1 MKKYSENDIWEWIDG
16 HQCTEFDEDTATYY
30 IHIRADGELAADEAE
45 AAETVTKSVDIAHFA
60 DDESPER
67 FYNEFESLDNPEF
80 CALLKDITDKV
91 NTCIST
97 MIRRYVVEYT
107 DPTTGATS
115 PIDTI
120 DAPEGYTAE
129 DYLRDCRDNADQDYI
144 DMLEAGE
151 VRLDMVED

>member
-1 MKKYSENDIWEWIDG
+1 M
-16 HQCTEFDEDTATYY
+16 
-30 IHIRADGELAADEAE
+30 
-45 AAETVTKSVDIAHFA
+45 TK
-60 DDESPER
+60 
-67 FYNEFESLDNPEF
+67 
-80 CALLKDITDKV
+80 
-91 NTCIST
+91 
-97 MIRRYVVEYT
+97 RYVVEYT

-129 DYLRDCRDNADQDYI
+129 DYLRDCRANADQDYI

>member
-1 MKKYSENDIWEWIDG
+1 MKQYTAKNIYEWIDR

-30 IHIRADGELAADEAE
+30 IHIMADGELAADEAE
-45 AAETVTKSVDIAHFA
+45 AAETVTESVDIAPFA
-60 DDESPER
+60 EDESPER

-91 NTCIST
+91 NACIST
-97 MIRRYVVEYT
+97 MIKRYVVEYT
-107 DPTTGATS
+107 DPNTGATS

-129 DYLRDCRDNADQDYI
+129 DYLRDCRANADQDYI